1 MGLYQDFKKT
11 FDFVI
16 LVLAFGFVSF
26 LFPFIA
32 LFGFRGIE
40 KSFNRELVVFY
51 WIAGAIGIL
60 LLGINEF
67 VQYFSKK
74 NQKIYNMAGWLGS
87 IIINPE
93 ISLLYNSKT
102 GDYYKFFKWFKKT
115 SHLLWM
121 GIILFSVFGIFATYT
136 NTFLT
141 ELPNIVLQQVY
152 PLGEA
157 ILAVEP
163 AGVEIFPL
171 FWLVSMNL
179 YLWKY
184 MQKKAEFDNSIYWVI
199 AIPTSLIIGVL
210 YGVVLHF
217 FAYSS
222 SDRSLFAVGI
232 FWFTCTLLILIF
244 ANIFIVWLFKDI
256 NNLFVWFNEK
266 KFADEKIAIMVGIFI
281 AFVFLIGMFV
291 WLIKK
296 AKNKKFAL
304 GLGFGES
311 GKA

>member
-11 FDFVI
+11 FDFVL
-16 LVLAFGFVSF
+16 LVVTFGFVSF
-26 LFPFIA
+26 LFPFVA

-67 VQYFSKK
+67 VQYFSRK
-74 NQKIYNMAGWLGS
+74 NQKIYNLAGWLGS

-93 ISLLYNSKT
+93 MSILYNAKT

-171 FWLVSMNL
+171 FWLIGMNL

-184 MQKKAEFDNSIYWVI
+184 IQKKAEFDNGIYWVI
-199 AIPTSLIIGVL
+199 AFFTSLIIGVL
-210 YGVVLHF
+210 YGVTLHF
-217 FAYSS
+217 FAYSD
-222 SDRSLFAVGI
+222 SDKSLFTVGL
-232 FWFTCTLLILIF
+232 FWFTCTLLILVF

-256 NNLFVWFNEK
+256 NNIFVWFNEK
-266 KFADEKIAIMVGIFI
+266 KFANENIAIMVGIFI
-281 AFVFLIGMFV
+281 ALMFLIGVFIY
-291 WLIKK
+291 LIRRAKT
-296 AKNKKFAL
+296 KNKLKFLDL
-304 GLGFGES
+304 GGS
-311 GKA
+311 SNN